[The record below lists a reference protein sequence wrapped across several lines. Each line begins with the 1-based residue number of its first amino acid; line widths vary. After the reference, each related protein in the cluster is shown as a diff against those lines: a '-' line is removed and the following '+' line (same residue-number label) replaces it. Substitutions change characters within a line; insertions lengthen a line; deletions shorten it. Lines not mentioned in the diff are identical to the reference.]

1 MSNLNVSQNNK
12 DTLPRKLISN
22 ILLLASLP
30 CAWKFFAIL
39 SFGVTEPHEFSDWNL
54 LVYWSLLWFVLVLM
68 YCFIRGLKPWTDEF
82 WTELKNESVIRQ
94 KDESVNK
101 AGASESAENLAE
113 NKCWLHYAYP
123 LQQVI
128 IKLQGTR
135 HSNHIE
141 VINLLE
147 TVLKRLRAGE
157 IAGSE
162 HDDYFGYSFNFVEE
176 SKQLSFFDEEA
187 EKLSENRLCD
197 KPL

>member
-1 MSNLNVSQNNK
+1 MSNLDVSQNNK
-12 DTLPRKLISN
+12 DTVPRKVISN

-54 LVYWSLLWFVLVLM
+54 LVYWSLLWLVLVLM

-82 WTELKNESVIRQ
+82 WAELKNESAIRQ

-101 AGASESAENLAE
+101 AGTSGSAENLAE
-113 NKCWLHYAYP
+113 NKCWIEHAYP
-123 LQQVI
+123 LQQVT

-135 HSNHIE
+135 HSDRGE

-147 TVLKRLRAGE
+147 TVLNRLRAGE
-157 IAGSE
+157 IAGAE
-162 HDDYFGYSFNFVEE
+162 HDDDFGYSFNVVEE
-176 SKQLSFFDEEA
+176 SQQFSFFEGSA
-187 EKLSENRLCD
+187 GL
-197 KPL
+197 